1 MVQDIRPST
10 SYNPLFMQ
18 WLGVRMPCCMFLCID
33 SSSILS
39 GFPLVAFCHHQRLKM
54 GFWPRLL
61 LCGVFAVCLS
71 GVAHAED
78 DEAVEAKEEATPAVE
93 TDKIIDGFSAAD
105 REKMTDGS
113 EKHEFQAEVSRLMD
127 IIINSLY
134 TDKQVFLRELI
145 SNAADALEKARFHSV
160 QDESFLGDTKDLEV
174 KLEHDADAKTISIID
189 TGVGMTKADLINN
202 LGTVAKSG
210 TTNFLEAMAE
220 GADANLIG
228 QFGVGFYSAFLVADK
243 VSVTSKCND
252 DPVQHVWESSAD
264 ASFVVVDDPR
274 GNTLGRGSRVTLHL
288 KEDAHDYLSEDKL
301 KEMAKKYSQFI
312 QFPIYVKVKKEVD
325 ADTEEDDDD
334 KDDDEEEK
342 KDDVE
347 TKDDDEKEEEEEEKK
362 PKKKTVFEW
371 EQVNTQKAI
380 WLRAKEDVTEE
391 EYNEFYKGISKDY
404 LDPLAYTHFNAEG
417 EIEFKSI
424 LYLPKK
430 APFDMM
436 DNYWGKKSE
445 VKLYVRRVLV
455 AEKFE
460 DLLPRYLNFVRG
472 IVDSDD
478 LPLNVSREQLQQNK
492 IMKVISKKLVRKVL
506 ELMKKLAKEE
516 DAGDDEDEEKDD
528 EEKEEKEEKKEDSEE
543 KKDKKDE
550 ESTWAKFYKEFNKN
564 LKMGC
569 YEDDSNRSKIS
580 KLLRFSTTK
589 SEDKDISLD
598 KYLDRMQES
607 QESIYYMSGDNM
619 EVMKKAPALQV
630 FKKKDIE
637 VLMLS
642 DHLDEP
648 CIQKLA
654 DYEGKKFVSIQ
665 KADVKLDETE
675 EEKKKFS
682 KLKDMYKPLT
692 DWWKEKLTDYTEKG
706 AMKDAG
712 VKIEKVEL
720 SKRLTESPVVVVTS
734 QFGYSAQQEK
744 IMKAQAFQ
752 NKDQM
757 GMMAGRKT
765 LEVNANHPV
774 IVDLLS
780 KVKGDKEDA
789 TALDTAQVLFQ
800 TALIESGY
808 EIADPSAL
816 VNRVYRL
823 MSKEL
828 GVDPDAPIKEIEVPE
843 EEEEADE
850 DDKDDSDSEKE
861 DEESKPEEGEKAEL

>member
-1 MVQDIRPST
+1 MA
-10 SYNPLFMQ
+10 
-18 WLGVRMPCCMFLCID
+18 WLKR
-33 SSSILS
+33 
-39 GFPLVAFCHHQRLKM
+39 
-54 GFWPRLL
+54 
-61 LCGVFAVCLS
+61 VCLI
-71 GVAHAED
+71 GLIAGNLVDFVRADEDAAE
-78 DEAVEAKEEATPAVE
+78 EAVADAGKVV
-93 TDKIIDGFSAAD
+93 DGFSEEDRTKMAD
-105 REKMTDGS
+105 SE

-160 QDESFLGDTKDLEV
+160 QDDSFLGDTQDMEIKI
-174 KLEHDADAKTISIID
+174 EHDADAKTISIVD
-189 TGVGMTKADLINN
+189 TGVGMSKADLINN

-220 GADANLIG
+220 GSDANLIG

-264 ASFVVVDDPR
+264 ASFTVVEDPR
-274 GNTLGRGSRVTLHL
+274 GNTLGRGTRVTLHL

-301 KEMAKKYSQFI
+301 KETSKKYSQFI

-325 ADTEEDDDD
+325 AEAEEDDDD
-334 KDDDEEEK
+334 DDEEEA

-347 TKDDDEKEEEEEEKK
+347 TSDDEEKEEEEKK
-362 PKKKTVFEW
+362 PAKKTVYEW

-424 LYLPKK
+424 LFVPKK

-436 DNYWGKKSE
+436 DNYWTKRSE

-455 AEKFE
+455 AEKFDE
-460 DLLPRYLNFVRG
+460 LLPRYLNFVRG
-472 IVDSDD
+472 VVDSDD

-506 ELMKKLAKEE
+506 ELLKRLAKEE
-516 DAGDDEDEEKDD
+516 ESGDDDEDEEKDD
-528 EEKEEKEEKKEDSEE
+528 EEEDKEKEEKKDS
-543 KKDKKDE
+543 KDE
-550 ESTWAKFYKEFNKN
+550 ESTFAKFYKEFNKN

-569 YEDDSNRSKIS
+569 YEDDSNRSKLS
-580 KLLRFSTTK
+580 KLLRFKTTK
-589 SEDKDISLD
+589 SEDKDVSLD
-598 KYLDRMQES
+598 KYLDRMAES
-607 QESIYYMSGDNM
+607 QESIYYMSGESM
-619 EVMKKAPALQV
+619 EVMQKSPALQM
-630 FKKKDIE
+630 FRKKDLE

-675 EEKKKFS
+675 EEKKRFS

-692 DWWKEKLTDYTEKG
+692 DWWKEKLTDLTEKG

-712 VKIEKVEL
+712 VKIEAVSL
-720 SKRLTESPVVVVTS
+720 SKRLTDSPVVVVTS

-752 NKDQM
+752 NKDQIS
-757 GMMAGRKT
+757 MMSGRKT

-774 IVDLLS
+774 VVDLLA
-780 KVKGDKEDA
+780 KIKDDKENA
-789 TALDTAQVLFQ
+789 AAIDTASVLFQ
-800 TALIESGY
+800 AALIESGY

-816 VNRVYRL
+816 VSRVYRL

-828 GVDPDAPIKEIEVPE
+828 GVDPDAPMKEVEVPE
-843 EEEEADE
+843 EDEEEEAEEEDAEEEESE
-850 DDKDDSDSEKE
+850 DDDKTEKE
-861 DEESKPEEGEKAEL
+861 EL

>member
-1 MVQDIRPST
+1 
-10 SYNPLFMQ
+10 
-18 WLGVRMPCCMFLCID
+18 
-33 SSSILS
+33 
-39 GFPLVAFCHHQRLKM
+39 M
-54 GFWPRLL
+54 G
-61 LCGVFAVCLS
+61 
-71 GVAHAED
+71 
-78 DEAVEAKEEATPAVE
+78 
-93 TDKIIDGFSAAD
+93 
-105 REKMTDGS
+105 
-113 EKHEFQAEVSRLMD
+113 
-127 IIINSLY
+127 
-134 TDKQVFLRELI
+134 
-145 SNAADALEKARFHSV
+145 
-160 QDESFLGDTKDLEV
+160 
-174 KLEHDADAKTISIID
+174 
-189 TGVGMTKADLINN
+189 
-202 LGTVAKSG
+202 
-210 TTNFLEAMAE
+210 
-220 GADANLIG
+220 
-228 QFGVGFYSAFLVADK
+228 

-264 ASFVVVDDPR
+264 ASFTVVEDPR

-301 KEMAKKYSQFI
+301 KETAKKYSQFI
-312 QFPIYVKVKKEVD
+312 QFPIYVKVKKEVEAD
-325 ADTEEDDDD
+325 AEEDDDD
-334 KDDDEEEK
+334 DDDDEEEK
-342 KDDVE
+342 DDVE
-347 TKDDDEKEEEEEEKK
+347 TSDDEEKEEEDEEKK
-362 PKKKTVFEW
+362 PTKKTVYEW
-371 EQVNTQKAI
+371 EQVNSQKAI

-424 LYLPKK
+424 LFLPKK

-436 DNYWGKKSE
+436 DNYWTKRSE

-455 AEKFE
+455 AEKFDE
-460 DLLPRYLNFVRG
+460 LLPRYMNFVRG
-472 IVDSDD
+472 VVDSDD

-492 IMKVISKKLVRKVL
+492 IMKVISKKLVRKIL

-516 DAGDDEDEEKDD
+516 ESGDDEDEDEDEEEKD
-528 EEKEEKEEKKEDSEE
+528 EAEEE
-543 KKDKKDE
+543 KKDSKDE

-580 KLLRFSTTK
+580 KLLRFRSTK

-598 KYLDRMQES
+598 KYLDRMAES
-607 QESIYYMSGDNM
+607 QESIYYMSGESM
-619 EVMKKAPALQV
+619 EVMQKSPALQV
-630 FKKKDIE
+630 FKKKDLE

-675 EEKKKFS
+675 EEKKRFT

-692 DWWKEKLTDYTEKG
+692 DWWKEKLTDLTEKG

-712 VKIEKVEL
+712 VKIEAVSL
-720 SKRLTESPVVVVTS
+720 SKRLTDSPVVVVTS

-752 NKDQM
+752 NKDQIS
-757 GMMAGRKT
+757 MMSGRKT
-765 LEVNANHPV
+765 LEINPNHAVV
-774 IVDLLS
+774 IDLLN
-780 KVKGDKEDA
+780 KVKDDKDNSA
-789 TALDTAQVLFQ
+789 ALDTAQVLFQ

-816 VNRVYRL
+816 VSRVYRL

-828 GVDPDAPIKEIEVPE
+828 GVDPDAPLKEVEVPEDDEEEEAE
-843 EEEEADE
+843 EEEEDAEEEEEDE
-850 DDKDDSDSEKE
+850 TTEKE
-861 DEESKPEEGEKAEL
+861 EL

>member
-1 MVQDIRPST
+1 
-10 SYNPLFMQ
+10 
-18 WLGVRMPCCMFLCID
+18 
-33 SSSILS
+33 
-39 GFPLVAFCHHQRLKM
+39 M
-54 GFWPRLL
+54 G
-61 LCGVFAVCLS
+61 
-71 GVAHAED
+71 
-78 DEAVEAKEEATPAVE
+78 
-93 TDKIIDGFSAAD
+93 
-105 REKMTDGS
+105 
-113 EKHEFQAEVSRLMD
+113 
-127 IIINSLY
+127 
-134 TDKQVFLRELI
+134 FLRELI

-160 QDESFLGDTKDLEV
+160 QDESYLGETKDLEV
-174 KLEHDADAKTISIID
+174 KIEHDPDAKTISIID
-189 TGVGMTKADLINN
+189 TGIGVTKADLINN

-264 ASFVVVDDPR
+264 ASFTVVDDPR
-274 GNTLGRGSRVTLHL
+274 GSTLGRGSRVTLHL

-301 KEMAKKYSQFI
+301 KESVKKYSQFI
-312 QFPIYVKVKKEVD
+312 QFPIYVKVKKEVE
-325 ADTEEDDDD
+325 AEAEE
-334 KDDDEEEK
+334 KDDEEE
-342 KDDVE
+342 
-347 TKDDDEKEEEEEEKK
+347 EKEEDKK
-362 PKKKTVFEW
+362 DAPKKKTVFEW

-391 EYNEFYKGISKDY
+391 EYTEFYKSISKDY

-424 LYLPKK
+424 LFLPKK

-436 DNYWGKKSE
+436 DNYWTKKSE
-445 VKLYVRRVLV
+445 VKLFVRRVLV

-460 DLLPRYLNFVRG
+460 ELLPRYLNFVRG
-472 IVDSDD
+472 VVDSDD

-516 DAGDDEDEEKDD
+516 DSGDDDEDEEKEDGD
-528 EEKEEKEEKKEDSEE
+528 EKEEKEEAEE
-543 KKDKKDE
+543 KKDKSDE
-550 ESTWAKFYKEFNKN
+550 EGQWSKFWKEFNKN

-569 YEDDSNRSKIS
+569 YEDDSNRSKLS
-580 KLLRFSTTK
+580 KLLRFRTTK
-589 SEDKDISLD
+589 SEDKEISLD

-607 QESIYYMSGDNM
+607 QESIYYMSGDSI
-619 EVMKKAPALQV
+619 ETMKKAPSLQI
-630 FKKKDIE
+630 FKKKDLE

-648 CIQKLA
+648 CLQKLA

-675 EEKKKFS
+675 AEKKKFS
-682 KLKDMYKPLT
+682 KIKDLYKPLT
-692 DWWKEKLTDYTEKG
+692 DWWKDKLTDLTEKG

-712 VKIEKVEL
+712 VKIEKVEV

-744 IMKAQAFQ
+744 VMKAQAFQ
-752 NKDQM
+752 NKDQPS
-757 GMMAGRKT
+757 MMSGRKT
-765 LEVNANHPV
+765 LEINPNHPV
-774 IVDLLS
+774 VADLLA
-780 KVKGDKEDA
+780 KVKANKEDA
-789 TALDTAQVLFQ
+789 AALDSAQVLFQ
-800 TALIESGY
+800 TAILESGY

-828 GVDPDAPIKEIEVPE
+828 GVDPDAPLKEVEVPE
-843 EEEEADE
+843 DEEAEEEEKDE
-850 DDKDDSDSEKE
+850 GDDKEEEDGEKE
-861 DEESKPEEGEKAEL
+861 DKDEDKKEL

>member
-1 MVQDIRPST
+1 MA
-10 SYNPLFMQ
+10 YL
-18 WLGVRMPCCMFLCID
+18 
-33 SSSILS
+33 
-39 GFPLVAFCHHQRLKM
+39 
-54 GFWPRLL
+54 PRLL
-61 LCGVFAVCLS
+61 FVSVLAVHLWCITR
-71 GVAHAED
+71 AEEGED
-78 DEAVEAKEEATPAVE
+78 KAGESEEQSDGEAKGE
-93 TDKIIDGFSAAD
+93 DKVVDGFSEEDRAKMAD
-105 REKMTDGS
+105 SS
-113 EKHEFQAEVSRLMD
+113 EKHEFQAEVNRLMD

-134 TDKQVFLRELI
+134 TDKQVFVRELI

-160 QDESFLGDTKDLEV
+160 QDDSFLGDTKDLEV
-174 KLEHDADAKTISIID
+174 KVEHDPDAKTITIID
-189 TGVGMTKADLINN
+189 TGIGMSKADLINN

-220 GADANLIG
+220 GSDANLIG

-243 VSVTSKCND
+243 VTVTSKCND

-264 ASFVVVDDPR
+264 ASFTVVDDPR
-274 GNTLGRGSRVTLHL
+274 GNTLGRGTRVTLHL

-301 KEMAKKYSQFI
+301 KETSKKYSQFI

-325 ADTEEDDDD
+325 ADAEEDDDD
-334 KDDDEEEK
+334 DDEGDDEA

-347 TKDDDEKEEEEEEKK
+347 TKDDDEKEEEEEEEKK
-362 PKKKTVFEW
+362 PKKKTVYEW

-391 EYNEFYKGISKDY
+391 EYNEFYKSISKDY
-404 LDPLAYTHFNAEG
+404 LDPLSYTHFNAEG

-424 LYLPKK
+424 LFLPKK

-436 DNYWGKKSE
+436 DNYWTKKSE

-472 IVDSDD
+472 VVDSDD

-506 ELMKKLAKEE
+506 ELMKKLAKEDE
-516 DAGDDEDEEKDD
+516 SGEDEDEEKDD
-528 EEKEEKEEKKEDSEE
+528 DEDEKEDKEDQEE

-580 KLLRFSTTK
+580 KLLRFISTK
-589 SEDKDISLD
+589 SEGKETSLD
-598 KYLDRMQES
+598 KYLDRMAES
-607 QESIYYMSGDNM
+607 QESIYYMSGESLD
-619 EVMKKAPALQV
+619 VMKKAPALQV
-630 FKKKDIE
+630 FQKKDLE
-637 VLMLS
+637 VLMLN
-642 DHLDEP
+642 DHLDES

-675 EEKKKFS
+675 EEKKRFS

-692 DWWKEKLTDYTEKG
+692 DWWKEKLTDLTEKG

-720 SKRLTESPVVVVTS
+720 SKRLTNSPVVVVTS

-744 IMKAQAFQ
+744 VMKAQAFQ
-752 NKDQM
+752 NKDQVGQM
-757 GMMAGRKT
+757 SGRKT
-765 LEVNANHPV
+765 LELNPNHPV
-774 IVDLLS
+774 VVDLLG
-780 KVKGDKEDA
+780 KVKADKGDA
-789 TALDTAQVLFQ
+789 AALDTAQMLFQ

-828 GVDPDAPIKEIEVPE
+828 GVDPDAPLQEVEVPE
-843 EEEEADE
+843 EEEEAE
-850 DDKDDSDSEKE
+850 EEDKDDSDEDDDTSDDAADESEDGDKA
-861 DEESKPEEGEKAEL
+861 DEGKKQDEL